1 MACGGTGLFQPGGR
15 GGDLAIGGSFASA
28 WPLASPRIAPLTSPF
43 GRALDRLVVS
53 DFAVDLGD
61 RIGSRTWW
69 RGAATL
75 VCLCGAMLLGG
86 TPSRVLAPVAAPAT
100 SVQIDDAVPDMI
112 APLALGATSGRS
124 TAPTRFARPLA
135 EAPERPRVEVTARY
149 RPTDSFEGALRRAGV
164 GATDANAAARLVGA
178 EIRLDQI
185 RTSTDLDL
193 VLGRRENKRVPRPL
207 EALGFRAA
215 FDLRLE
221 LASVGGALQL
231 TRSPIAVDATP
242 LRIVGTVG
250 GSLARSAKAAGL
262 PAPLV
267 AEAIRQLGYAVD
279 FQHGV
284 GKRDRFDLVVEHRRA
299 ATGETQTGGLI
310 YAALGKTELMRWTYA
325 GKPQFFR
332 ANGESARKGLMRT
345 PVDGARLTSG
355 FGMRFHPLLNY
366 SRLHQ
371 GVDFGAPSGAP
382 IVAAA
387 AGRVSFAGY
396 HGGHGNYVRL
406 THNKGLA
413 TGYAHMS
420 RFAVKNGQAVAQ
432 GQVIGYVGSTG
443 LSTGPHLHYEV
454 WLNSR
459 PVNPMTIKFLGGTQ
473 LGGSDFA
480 RFRDEMARLRSVR
493 GTAPTVADA
502 GKRASG
508 TAVTNERG

>member
-1 MACGGTGLFQPGGR
+1 MFQPGGR
-15 GGDLAIGGSFASA
+15 GGDLTIDGGFAPA
-28 WPLASPRIAPLTSPF
+28 WETAAPRFAPHVE
-43 GRALDRLVVS
+43 RALDRLAVV

-61 RIGSRTWW
+61 SIGSRTWW
-69 RGAATL
+69 RGVATL
-75 VCLCGAMLLGG
+75 LCLCIAMALGG
-86 TPSRVLAPVAAPAT
+86 APSRLIAPVAAPLTVA
-100 SVQIDDAVPDMI
+100 QADDANPDTLR
-112 APLALGATSGRS
+112 PLALGATSGRI

-135 EAPERPRVEVTARY
+135 EAPERPRIELTARY
-149 RPTDSFEGALRRAGV
+149 RATDSFEGALRRAGI
-164 GATDANAAARLVGA
+164 GAADANAAARLVGA
-178 EIRLDQI
+178 EIRLDQV
-185 RTSTDLDL
+185 RAATDLDL
-193 VLGRRENKRVPRPL
+193 VLGRRETKRMPRPL

-221 LASVGGALQL
+221 LARVDGALAL
-231 TRSPIAVDATP
+231 KRLPIAIDDTP
-242 LRIVGTVG
+242 LRITGTVG

-262 PAPLV
+262 SAPLV
-267 AEAIRQLGYAVD
+267 AEAIRQFGYAVD

-284 GKRDRFDLVVEHRRA
+284 GRRDRFDLVVEHRRA
-299 ATGETQTGGLI
+299 ATGETQTGGLM

-332 ANGESARKGLMRT
+332 ASGESARKGLMKT

-371 GVDFGAPSGAP
+371 GVDFGAASGSP
-382 IVAAA
+382 IIAAA

-406 THNKGLA
+406 AHNKGLA
-413 TGYAHMS
+413 TAYAHLS
-420 RFAVKNGQAVAQ
+420 RFAVKNGQAVSQ

-454 WLNSR
+454 WLNAR

-473 LGGSDFA
+473 LGGADLV
-480 RFRDEMARLRSVR
+480 RFQGEMSRLRMLRGAGSVVAYA
-493 GTAPTVADA
+493 APTAA
-502 GKRASG
+502 KAQ
-508 TAVTNERG
+508 RG